1 MGRAVETS
9 VRSEKEL
16 LVASKA
22 FTVETRWRS
31 WAALATTGL
40 VIAALAALAAT
51 LPWFLALPASVVM
64 GLTLVRGF
72 CLYHDFQHGA
82 LLRNS
87 LLARGLFWL
96 YGELLLVPPNVWR
109 ETHNYHHAHTAK
121 LIGSHIGSY
130 PMLTPKMYLEQPPLK
145 RWLYRAARHPLNI
158 AFALL
163 TIFAIGM
170 CVRPFLRAPKKH
182 WDAAVSL
189 LIVGALS
196 AALIATGHLH
206 AWLFAYLLPMAVAT
220 SAGAYLFYAQHNY
233 PAVTVAPRE
242 KWTFAGAALDSSS
255 YMEMSPLMHWFT
267 ANIGYHHVHHL
278 NAAIPFYRLPEA
290 MAQIPEL
297 QHPGKTSWRP
307 ADVLACFKLKLW
319 DPEKNAMVGYPGE
332 PSESSGPQ
340 LSAVG

>member
-1 MGRAVETS
+1 MEAT
-9 VRSEKEL
+9 VRSEKDL
-16 LVASKA
+16 LIASKA
-22 FTVETRWRS
+22 FTVENRLQS
-31 WAALATTGL
+31 WVALFTTL
-40 VIAALAALAAT
+40 AVIGALAALAAT
-51 LPWFLALPASVVM
+51 LPWYLALPAAVIQ

-87 LLARGLFWL
+87 TVARGIFWL

-130 PMLTPKMYLEQPPLK
+130 PMLTPKMYLEQPPLR

-158 AFALL
+158 SVALL
-163 TIFAIGM
+163 TVFLIGM

-182 WDAAVSL
+182 WDAAVAL
-189 LIVGALS
+189 VIVGAMS
-196 AALIATGHLH
+196 FGLIITGHTMQ
-206 AWLFAYLLPMAVAT
+206 WLFAYVIPMAVAT
-220 SAGAYLFYAQHNY
+220 ASGAYLFYAQHNF
-233 PAVTVAPRE
+233 PEAKVASRE
-242 KWTFAGAALDSSS
+242 KWTFTKAATDSSS
-255 YMEMSPLMHWFT
+255 YMQMSPVMHWFT

-297 QHPGKTSWRP
+297 QSPGKTSLKP

-319 DPEKNAMVGYPGE
+319 DPDANQMVGYPHQ
-332 PSESSGPQ
+332 PAQAAAQPQ
-340 LSAVG
+340 N